1 MDLKEWTIQFIKNK
15 DIIQKKI
22 LEIKDNG
29 NTVEVIFKDNKRQLL
44 FIQPDV
50 KLVEVA
56 DALEQS
62 TKDPLMFVSIVC
74 LNKRT
79 NLQELIKNWQR
90 IVDFPQL
97 SMYFVNPESATDKKW
112 MIYPHTH
119 HKISDPS
126 SLKLGLES
134 MFSTVQEVV

>member
-29 NTVEVIFKDNKRQLL
+29 NTLEVIFKDNKRQLL

-62 TKDPLMFVSIVC
+62 TKDSMMFVSIVC
-74 LNKRT
+74 LNKRI